1 MTSNL
6 LFTLT
11 ARRGDSFIEVQ
22 VFDEM
27 EDFVIDDDNNLIKVP
42 LGLYRNIIKD
52 YKDREIDEQLFAL
65 GMVLVLIKH
74 LDEEEEKGK

>member
-22 VFDEM
+22 VYDEM
-27 EDFVIDDDNNLIKVP
+27 EDFDIDDDNNLIKVP
-42 LGLYRNIIKD
+42 WRLYRNIIKD

>member
-22 VFDEM
+22 VYDEM
-27 EDFVIDDDNNLIKVP
+27 EDFVIDDDHNLIKVP
-42 LGLYRNIIKD
+42 RGLYRNIINDFREK
-52 YKDREIDEQLFAL
+52 EIDEQLFAL
-65 GMVLVLIKH
+65 GMVLVLMKH
-74 LDEEEEKGK
+74 FDEEDK